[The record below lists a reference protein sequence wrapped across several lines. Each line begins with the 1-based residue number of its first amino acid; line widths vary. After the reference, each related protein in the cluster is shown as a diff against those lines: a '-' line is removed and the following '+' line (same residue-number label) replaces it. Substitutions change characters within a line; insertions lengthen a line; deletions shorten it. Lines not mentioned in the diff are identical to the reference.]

1 MHRRPSNNWLVDRPS
16 TKNEASMKNDDGYTI
31 AAIQYLLVLVFA
43 KNILFDGILHVEKQ
57 KVVPDVPRI

>member
-1 MHRRPSNNWLVDRPS
+1 
-16 TKNEASMKNDDGYTI
+16 MKNDDGYNI